1 MYGFGYLCPRNTC
14 LCIKDSRRLWWQ
26 PINRVD
32 DDADDEIGN
41 DDSTLAVSGAGANDG
56 RLVEPKV
63 PCHRAENCHPPTPTS
78 NPQPTSPPKQSS
90 LLRHNYS
97 ATGVL
102 TGCALGSSGV
112 HWSAFQKVFMAIVQK
127 QSSEL
132 EQWYQSFVPLH
143 TLLALFSLLFHR
155 SSQKI
160 TLFKSFDFAFLT
172 RAFLWDLFHLKLLH
186 FF

>member
-1 MYGFGYLCPRNTC
+1 MYGYLCPRNTC

-41 DDSTLAVSGAGANDG
+41 DDTTLAMSGAGANDG

-63 PCHRAENCHPPTPTS
+63 PCHRAENCHPPNLQPPTPNT
-78 NPQPTSPPKQSS
+78 QPTSPPKQSS

-102 TGCALGSSGV
+102 TGCAPGSSGV

-143 TLLALFSLLFHR
+143 ILLALFSLLFHR

-160 TLFKSFDFAFLT
+160 TNFKSFDFALSFSL
-172 RAFLWDLFHLKLLH
+172 RSF
-186 FF
+186 